1 MDNILPFIERQT
13 YEANITLRI
22 GQASYGDLFRDLES
36 PLLKGDIVTI
46 RYDKGAAVLKEG
58 TTYQI
63 LIYNTS
69 NKSEVI
75 NNSANFGEDYT
86 FTLPYDVQAIR
97 ANITD
102 GSKIIATGVS
112 TGHITVS
119 SELEK
124 TVKNVDEIQKAQ
136 QKLSIVN
143 CLLGRHKP
151 VYRINED
158 EVYDRPQSKL
168 CAIKSF
174 WPKIDYRGIPVF
186 EEMVNYTGFN
196 PLAPIH
202 FEEQFIFVNRMDYPY
217 IGVSYISSNIREWK
231 KYTHLSKFD
240 YSLLGEN
247 QNGGNWGVS
256 ANEYGLSI
264 FETSYYKQAGNGKIH
279 SIFWSLDGGRSYE
292 PAINN
297 LRAYTSILKSELQ
310 EGSTITI
317 DDKSITVVSAEDIY
331 TYLSNFYN
339 GDSSSGMS
347 SEQLIENAKEYLSDK
362 VIYSTN
368 ENDTLRNLAGIL
380 IDIGYKVRLRDNDL
394 IIYYKDLGTAGN
406 NHTFTI
412 DSTTKTFNGGV
423 NYNDRDTILNACTI
437 DFIATGVNYL
447 SGQEVKSTDLILANS
462 CLFYNN
468 KWHIFG
474 HYANGTECVNL
485 DLIIDDISNLAETSY
500 KYVSMLSESGVFHVE
515 PFATYDNVN
524 NRIIVSFRTQRRNT
538 HAAAF
543 IYSDDGENWSD
554 LVEIGNSPYILQ
566 GNSAIFLACN
576 PTNSTGTELFYN
588 WPSSDTNNIYIAV
601 IYDRRNS
608 CVHAATAEINGDL
621 EDLNWSPWIK
631 LDHYSEFMSQFGF
644 TKDCIYYS
652 DTSGFSSIGDFAYSH
667 TLKGLV
673 ILYNGFVITGKKATK
688 VAMAAIEPC

>member
-1 MDNILPFIERQT
+1 MENYNETLESLDNILPFIERQT

-394 IIYYKDLGTAGN
+394 IIYYKDLGKCEMKLSIDPFKYRHMSWDYCDEHYKDNSRYWEICSNVFDEEITINGKRGIYLWEKNIVDDLSPASIINDGGRYSFRNIHTAENATSIDGQN
-406 NHTFTI
+406 VRYIIDLPHIPFFISETALSLAFISLDCHKQDGRFDKWKTEKNYKECFETFKDTLISPASFCKCAAEKTKAIEKYIAQIADVI
-412 DSTTKTFNGGV
+412 DQTVAVEQAWKKIFTECLDSADKKGGV
-423 NYNDRDTILNACTI
+423 W
-437 DFIATGVNYL
+437 
-447 SGQEVKSTDLILANS
+447 Q
-462 CLFYNN
+462 
-468 KWHIFG
+468 
-474 HYANGTECVNL
+474 
-485 DLIIDDISNLAETSY
+485 
-500 KYVSMLSESGVFHVE
+500 
-515 PFATYDNVN
+515 
-524 NRIIVSFRTQRRNT
+524 
-538 HAAAF
+538 
-543 IYSDDGENWSD
+543 
-554 LVEIGNSPYILQ
+554 
-566 GNSAIFLACN
+566 
-576 PTNSTGTELFYN
+576 
-588 WPSSDTNNIYIAV
+588 
-601 IYDRRNS
+601 
-608 CVHAATAEINGDL
+608 
-621 EDLNWSPWIK
+621 
-631 LDHYSEFMSQFGF
+631 
-644 TKDCIYYS
+644 
-652 DTSGFSSIGDFAYSH
+652 
-667 TLKGLV
+667 
-673 ILYNGFVITGKKATK
+673 
-688 VAMAAIEPC
+688 